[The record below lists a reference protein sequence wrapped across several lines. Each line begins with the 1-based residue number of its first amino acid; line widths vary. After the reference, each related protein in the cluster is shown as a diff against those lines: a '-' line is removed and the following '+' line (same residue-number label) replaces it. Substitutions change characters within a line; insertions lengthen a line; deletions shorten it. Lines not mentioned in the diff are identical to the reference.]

1 MKAVNIRRV
10 YYIDNNNNLI
20 FEYVRDMVSIHL
32 SSVARHIHSLN
43 NNTIYNPRDMT
54 FFNNLLKSI
63 FPLTIKRYNLEI
75 FVENNLSLVLPKH
88 TYIIKTEKN
97 ITVVIILDSN
107 KLKVIQS
114 TIID

>member
-1 MKAVNIRRV
+1 
-10 YYIDNNNNLI
+10 
-20 FEYVRDMVSIHL
+20 
-32 SSVARHIHSLN
+32 
-43 NNTIYNPRDMT
+43 MT

-63 FPLTIKRYNLEI
+63 FPLTIKRYNLEK

-88 TYIIKTEKN
+88 THIIKTEKN

-114 TIID
+114 IIID